1 MNRRKYDVTIDTTDQ
16 IMQAIADCKD
26 EDLRAVLII
35 IHSGFSQLNVK
46 IDAVLKNEDQIK
58 RIALNGSYDHHD
70 EDHKEWREFRKTR
83 PDGKCSYVVRMEK
96 EEETL
101 NNSKRSVFQTVIAHF
116 LTATITLLGSAL
128 LAGIYMSVGK

>member
-1 MNRRKYDVTIDTTDQ
+1 MAIDTTDQ

-35 IHSGFSQLNVK
+35 IHSGFSQLNSK

-70 EDHKEWREFRKTR
+70 EDHREWREFKKTH
-83 PDGKCSYVVRMEK
+83 PNGKCAYVMKMEK
-96 EEETL
+96 EAEAAS
-101 NNSKRSVFQTVIAHF
+101 NSKRSVFESVAAHF
-116 LTATITLLGSAL
+116 LIAGLTLLGAWL
-128 LAGIYMSVGK
+128 LAGIYLSLGR